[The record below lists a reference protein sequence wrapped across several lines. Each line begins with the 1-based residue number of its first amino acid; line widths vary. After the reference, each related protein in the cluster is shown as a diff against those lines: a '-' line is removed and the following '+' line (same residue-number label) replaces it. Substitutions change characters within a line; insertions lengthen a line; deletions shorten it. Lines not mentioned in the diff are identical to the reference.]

1 MNSCI
6 CIAQTVKELKFLLS
20 KSNKDLLIVPLD
32 LEVQIFCLKNN
43 LKFLNPIDYLDKQF
57 HQKALV
63 ESENLI
69 KKIKFKN
76 LDYKS
81 NKLMFF

>member
-43 LKFLNPIDYLDKQF
+43 LLSF
-57 HQKALV
+57 
-63 ESENLI
+63 
-69 KKIKFKN
+69 FKSCN
-76 LDYKS
+76 YMK
-81 NKLMFF
+81 NI